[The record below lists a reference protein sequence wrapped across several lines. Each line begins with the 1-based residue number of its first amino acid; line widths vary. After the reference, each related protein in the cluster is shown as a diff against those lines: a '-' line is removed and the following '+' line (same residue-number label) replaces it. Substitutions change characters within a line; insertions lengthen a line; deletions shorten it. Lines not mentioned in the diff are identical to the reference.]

1 MKICKKEENSI
12 KLDNKKKSEKKKKS
26 FEQQKRKVGI
36 GLVFYSFIME
46 SSLFLFAQLEIAQLL
61 KFLKVLRKLSS
72 WKIGFHF

>member
-36 GLVFYSFIME
+36 GLRFFIH
-46 SSLFLFAQLEIAQLL
+46 
-61 KFLKVLRKLSS
+61 LS
-72 WKIGFHF
+72 

>member
-12 KLDNKKKSEKKKKS
+12 KLDNKKKAKR
-26 FEQQKRKVGI
+26 KRKV
-36 GLVFYSFIME
+36 LNSKKEKSELDWFFYSFIME